1 MVTLGR
7 NMPEE
12 DLVHELAHQWFG
24 SSVGPPPPV
33 NGWLDS
39 PTTPRPYVG
48 TGGCT
53 VPPMTCAVVWTV
65 RRPAATS
72 PCRKSS
78 SAVNFAGVM
87 A

>member
-1 MVTLGR
+1 METQTMVTLGR

-39 PTTPRPYVG
+39 PTTPSSLCGHRRLHGAADDLRGCLDRDAASGHLTLQYY
-48 TGGCT
+48 GGGQ
-53 VPPMTCAVVWTV
+53 
-65 RRPAATS
+65 
-72 PCRKSS
+72 
-78 SAVNFAGVM
+78 GV
-87 A
+87 